1 MTLVLDL
8 AGYSILGLAF
18 SALLIAVATYLLVKR
33 RISPQLYIL
42 WFLIGGIAAVV
53 SIAPGIISFT
63 ATILG
68 TQYVISAVSIT
79 STILLLSLVLYLF
92 YRVDR
97 LTDKVMKLTAVTSSL
112 RAVPRAEEK
121 DVEDE

>member
-1 MTLVLDL
+1 MVLDL

-18 SALLIAVATYLLVKR
+18 SALLIVVATYSLVKR

-42 WFLIGGIAAVV
+42 CLLIGGIAAVV
-53 SIAPGIISFT
+53 SIAPEIVSFT

-112 RAVPRAEEK
+112 RAVPRTEEK
-121 DVEDE
+121 DVKDE